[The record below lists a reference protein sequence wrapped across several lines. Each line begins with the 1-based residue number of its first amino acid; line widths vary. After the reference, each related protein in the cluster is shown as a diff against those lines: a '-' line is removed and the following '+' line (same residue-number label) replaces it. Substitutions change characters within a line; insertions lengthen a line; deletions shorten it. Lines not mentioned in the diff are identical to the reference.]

1 MNLFHSDKKEKK
13 HRAPLGRDPRDT
25 VGTEYPY
32 EEIRGRFWDIIWFF
46 FCCGW
51 MCNLMDICY
60 SNITNQ
66 DRVFGE
72 RQMNHAGVD
81 HLDSIFI
88 TSSLQKQTEYL
99 MFLRRFFKDHDF
111 ENGTIEKRGTAATL
125 LIDQLYKDKVSRRY
139 RADKGTNLIAWTTL
153 LLGAAVTI
161 IEFVRNIVKNGHDK
175 KAVFAIISYLEG
187 ALGLLALVTT
197 QLTNKQI
204 QLHAAAAAS
213 LDDLHTWF
221 VNYFREQQQF
231 NNQSLFNTSKTVKSI
246 KAQTPIKNYLSQLG
260 YEVLDM
266 RSTDDLY
273 DSIATLRLSSGFIND
288 TSFTVEK
295 NVRNYRKRQESGG
308 SSVNDFT
315 RHSRKYNTKLTD
327 NTSDGSLNC
336 TLTLSESPKFTE
348 LLEIAYI
355 YNCPIILI
363 SEEDLTYNVIGT
375 KGIYCQIINDSNE
388 VSINRSIN
396 YFSDFNP
403 FPTQRPS
410 RRSSSNI
417 QLTRP
422 HRQNS
427 AIVKLEESIEDSPR
441 EMRLPIDTEES
452 SSHSDEL
459 KFSEHTEV
467 GSQQYF
473 ILYSIKPNTYQP
485 VVAPRG
491 LSFDEIKQQL
501 LIFENMSLAAESS
514 ATPSLHG

>member
-1 MNLFHSDKKEKK
+1 MNLFHIDKKAMKP
-13 HRAPLGRDPRDT
+13 RAPLGRDPRDT

-32 EEIRGRFWDIIWFF
+32 EEIRSRFWDIIWFF

-60 SNITNQ
+60 SNSTNQ

-72 RQMNHAGVD
+72 RQMDHAGVD

-88 TSSLQKQTEYL
+88 TSSLQKQTDYL
-99 MFLRRFFKDHDF
+99 IFLRRYFKNHDF
-111 ENGTIEKRGTAATL
+111 ENGTIEKRGSAATL
-125 LIDQLYKDKVSRRY
+125 LLDQLYKDKVSRRY

-153 LLGAAVTI
+153 LLGTAVTI
-161 IEFVRNIVKNGHDK
+161 IEFVRNIVKSGHDK
-175 KAVFAIISYLEG
+175 KSVFAIISYLEG

-197 QLTNKQI
+197 QLTNKKI
-204 QLHAAAAAS
+204 QLHAAAAAC

-221 VNYFREQQQF
+221 VVYFRDQQQL
-231 NNQSLFNTSKTVKSI
+231 NKQSLFNKSKTVKSI
-246 KAQTPIKNYLSQLG
+246 KAQTPIKNLLLQLG
-260 YEVLDM
+260 YAVLDI

-273 DSIATLRLSSGFIND
+273 DSIATLRLSSGFNE

-295 NVRNYRKRQESGG
+295 NVRNYHKRQESGG

-327 NTSDGSLNC
+327 NSSDGSLNR

-388 VSINRSIN
+388 VSINRSRN
-396 YFSDFNP
+396 YFSDLNQFS
-403 FPTQRPS
+403 TQRPS
-410 RRSSSNI
+410 RRSSSDI

-427 AIVKLEESIEDSPR
+427 AIVKLDESIEDSPR

-459 KFSEHTEV
+459 KVSEHTEV

-473 ILYSIKPNTYQP
+473 ILYSIKPNAYQP

-491 LSFDEIKQQL
+491 YSFDEIKQQL
-501 LIFENMSLAAESS
+501 MIFENMSLAAESS
-514 ATPSLHG
+514 ATPSLNG